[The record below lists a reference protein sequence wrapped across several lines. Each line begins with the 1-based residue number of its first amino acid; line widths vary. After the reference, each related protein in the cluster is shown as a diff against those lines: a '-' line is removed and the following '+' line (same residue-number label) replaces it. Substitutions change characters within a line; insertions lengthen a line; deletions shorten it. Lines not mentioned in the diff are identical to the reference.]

1 MKAENSSINLRL
13 FKKDDIDLKVKWIN
27 DEEINE
33 FLHYDLPLCPD
44 RTLNWFNK
52 IMSNNSREDYIYEF
66 ITENGPV
73 PIGLIG
79 LLGIDN
85 KNRKAE
91 FYIVNGEKKYQ
102 GRGLAKVA
110 TKEFLKHTFLKHNL
124 NKIYLYTEVDNLP
137 AQKLFEKI
145 GFQQEG
151 LLKEDLI
158 YMGRKVDRYYYA
170 IYREDF
176 FNG

>member
-1 MKAENSSINLRL
+1 VKVDDNTISLRL
-13 FKKDDIDLKVKWIN
+13 FNKSDVDLKVKWIN
-27 DEEINE
+27 DKDINT

-52 IMSNNSREDYIYEF
+52 IMSNSSREDYIYEL
-66 ITENGPV
+66 ITDRGHV

-91 FYIVNGEKKYQ
+91 FYIVNGEKEYWGK
-102 GRGLAKVA
+102 GLATKA
-110 TKEFLKHTFLKHNL
+110 TRKFLNHAFLKHDL
-124 NKIYLYTEVDNLP
+124 NKIYLYTEVDNEL
-137 AQKLFEKI
+137 AQRLFEKI
-145 GFQQEG
+145 GFQKEG

-158 YMGRKVDRYYYA
+158 YMGRKIDRYYYA
-170 IYREDF
+170 IYRENF
-176 FNG
+176 FNE